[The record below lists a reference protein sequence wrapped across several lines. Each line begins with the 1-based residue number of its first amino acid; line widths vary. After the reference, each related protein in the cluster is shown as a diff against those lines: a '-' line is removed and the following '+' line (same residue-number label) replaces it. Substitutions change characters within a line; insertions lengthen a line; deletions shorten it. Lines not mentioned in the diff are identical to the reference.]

1 MLICGRAIEQT
12 MIHPLYR
19 EYYAAIKRNEKGQHI
34 VISRIC
40 FCIKKQSVKIYL
52 EYGTL
57 QVKMKKT
64 EEIKHISAHWAKS
77 NMARIN

>member
-1 MLICGRAIEQT
+1 MRKAI
-12 MIHPLYR
+12 L
-19 EYYAAIKRNEKGQHI
+19 NQHI
-34 VISRIC
+34 VISGIC

-64 EEIKHISAHWAKS
+64 EEIKHISAHWAKR
-77 NMARIN
+77 NMARTN